1 MRMNLDHL
9 DMPESKDKTN
19 KIKTKKIKHRGNM
32 VKEQKGQLERT
43 PMSTVGQLVPQ
54 NYDSIE
60 LTKE

>member
-1 MRMNLDHL
+1 
-9 DMPESKDKTN
+9 MPESKDKTN

>member
-1 MRMNLDHL
+1 M
-9 DMPESKDKTN
+9 
-19 KIKTKKIKHRGNM
+19 KHRGCN

-43 PMSTVGQLVPQ
+43 PMSIVGQLVPQ